1 MFKTPQFWLYKKSLI
16 SLILLPLSFLYK
28 IGFLLKKTF
37 VKTQKVELPIICIG
51 NIIAGGAG
59 KTPVALALGEFFK
72 ENNIE
77 FCYLTRGY
85 KSKNNKALII
95 ENSNQFN
102 VEEVGDEALLLA
114 EIAPT
119 CVAKNRYLGYKK
131 IRENKKY
138 KAIIMDDGLQNFQLK
153 YTIKILVID
162 SKIAFGNNRLLP
174 SGPMRQ
180 SLTEVVKNI
189 DLFVIIGQKNLQIER
204 QILQHNQ
211 NAKILFAKILAS
223 NLDKFINKDIVA
235 FCGLAYPQKF
245 FDFIKNNSLNLV
257 ETNVFA
263 DHYQYKNEDLEKLYQ
278 NALSKNLKLITTK
291 KDWVKFPQNFQ
302 EKIDYLDIKLD
313 FENKIFFK
321 NLLNKINVFK
331 F

>member
-1 MFKTPQFWLYKKSLI
+1 MFKTPQFWLQKKSLI
-16 SLILLPLSFLYK
+16 SLILLPLSSLYK
-28 IGFLLKKTF
+28 IGFLLKKF
-37 VKTQKVELPIICIG
+37 FAKTQKVDLPIICIG

-59 KTPVALALGEFFK
+59 KTPVALALGEFLK

-85 KSKNNKALII
+85 KSKNNKTLMI
-95 ENSNQFN
+95 ENPSQFN
-102 VEEVGDEALLLA
+102 VAEVGDEALLLA
-114 EIAPT
+114 ETAPT
-119 CVAKNRYLGYKK
+119 CVSKNRYLGYKK
-131 IRENKKY
+131 IQENKKY
-138 KAIIMDDGLQNFQLK
+138 QAIIMDDGLQNFQLK
-153 YTIKILVID
+153 YAIKILVID
-162 SKIAFGNNRLLP
+162 GKIAFGNNRLIP

-180 SLTEVVKNI
+180 SLLEIAKNI
-189 DLFVIIGQKNLQIER
+189 DLFVIIGQKNLQIEK

-235 FCGLAYPQKF
+235 FCGIAYPQKF
-245 FDFIKNNSLNLV
+245 FDFIKNIGLNLV

-278 NALSKNLKLITTK
+278 LALSKNLKLITTK
-291 KDWVKFPQNFQ
+291 KDWVKFPKNFQ

-321 NLLNKINVFK
+321 NLLNKINVSK
-331 F
+331 L